1 MEDKKEGEVPR
12 VSDRKNGWGI
22 DITRGDEKKK
32 NQMGV
37 WQMMRTIFKIVHKYN
52 Q

>member
-32 NQMGV
+32 SDGSLADDVDN
-37 WQMMRTIFKIVHKYN
+37 F
-52 Q
+52 